1 MGEENASLK
10 KGRVRVAASKAED
23 IDDKLMISKI

>member
-1 MGEENASLK
+1 MEGENVSHG
-10 KGRVRVAASKAED
+10 KGRDLVAARKADD